1 MKFLHLADLH
11 LGKRVNGFSMLEDQ
25 AHILRQILAI
35 LDDERLDGVLIAG
48 DVYDKSVPSVEAV
61 ELLDGFL
68 TELRARGVPVLL
80 ISGNHDSPERLA
92 FGGRVMDS
100 CGIHISPVYDG
111 ALAPVTLHDEFGPVH
126 VWLLPFVKPA
136 HVRRWFPDADIESY
150 TDAVAEAVAHMD
162 IDTAARNVLVTH
174 QFVTGG
180 ARSGSE
186 ELSVGGTDN
195 VDSGVFAP
203 FDYVALGHLHG
214 AQNIGRETIRYA
226 GSPLKYSFSE
236 ARQHKSVTVV
246 TLGEKGD
253 VQVRTVALTPLRELR
268 EIRGSYDEL
277 TARSFYEHT
286 TYRSDYLHLI
296 LTDEQ
301 DVFDAM
307 SRLRTIYPYLM
318 TLDYDNARTRAAGG
332 MSVPAETERRTPLE
346 LFEALYQR
354 QNHRPMSEVQRA
366 YIAQLMEQIME
377 QIMEVQG

>member
-35 LDDERLDGVLIAG
+35 LDDEQPDGVLIAG

-61 ELLDGFL
+61 GLLDGFL

-111 ALAPVTLHDEFGPVH
+111 ALAPVTLQDAFGPVH

-180 ARSGSE
+180 TRSGSE

-214 AQNIGRETIRYA
+214 AQHIGRETIRYA

-301 DVFDAM
+301 DVFDAI

-346 LFEALYQR
+346 LFEALYKR
-354 QNHRPMSEVQRA
+354 QNHQPMSEVQRE

-377 QIMEVQG
+377 VQG

>member
-35 LDDERLDGVLIAG
+35 LDDEQPDGVLIAG

-61 ELLDGFL
+61 GLLDGFL

-150 TDAVAEAVAHMD
+150 TDAMAEAVAHMD

-214 AQNIGRETIRYA
+214 AQHIGRETIRYA

-307 SRLRTIYPYLM
+307 SRLRTICPCLM

-354 QNHRPMSEVQRA
+354 QNHQPMSEVQHA

-377 QIMEVQG
+377 AQG

>member
-35 LDDERLDGVLIAG
+35 LDDEQPDGVLIAG

-111 ALAPVTLHDEFGPVH
+111 ALAPVTLQDAFGPVH

-150 TDAVAEAVAHMD
+150 TDAMAEAVAHMD

-180 ARSGSE
+180 TRSGSE

-214 AQNIGRETIRYA
+214 AQHIGRETIRYA

-236 ARQHKSVTVV
+236 ARQHKSVTIV

-318 TLDYDNARTRAAGG
+318 TLDYDNACTRAAGG

-377 QIMEVQG
+377 VQG

>member
-35 LDDERLDGVLIAG
+35 LDDEQPDGVLIAG

-61 ELLDGFL
+61 GLLDGFL

-180 ARSGSE
+180 TRSGSE

-214 AQNIGRETIRYA
+214 AQHIGLETIRYA

-253 VQVRTVALTPLRELR
+253 VQVRTAALTPLRELR

-332 MSVPAETERRTPLE
+332 MSVPAEAERRTPLE

-377 QIMEVQG
+377 VQG

>member
-35 LDDERLDGVLIAG
+35 LDNEQPDGVLIAG

-111 ALAPVTLHDEFGPVH
+111 ALAPVTLQDAFGPVH

-150 TDAVAEAVAHMD
+150 TDAMAEAVAHMD

-180 ARSGSE
+180 TRSGSE

-214 AQNIGRETIRYA
+214 AQHIGRETIRYA

-366 YIAQLMEQIME
+366 YIVQLME

>member
-35 LDDERLDGVLIAG
+35 LDDEQPDGVLIAG

-111 ALAPVTLHDEFGPVH
+111 ALAPVTLQDAFGPVH

-150 TDAVAEAVAHMD
+150 TDAMAEAVAHMD

-180 ARSGSE
+180 TRSGSE

-214 AQNIGRETIRYA
+214 AQHIGRETIRYA

-246 TLGEKGD
+246 TLGKKGD

-296 LTDEQ
+296 LTDEL

-354 QNHRPMSEVQRA
+354 QNHQPMSEVQRE

-377 QIMEVQG
+377 VQG

>member
-35 LDDERLDGVLIAG
+35 LDDEQPDGVLIAG

-61 ELLDGFL
+61 GLLDGFL

-111 ALAPVTLHDEFGPVH
+111 ALAPVTLQDAFGPVH

-136 HVRRWFPDADIESY
+136 HVRRWFPDADIEGY
-150 TDAVAEAVAHMD
+150 TDAMAEAVAHMD

-180 ARSGSE
+180 TRSGSE

-214 AQNIGRETIRYA
+214 AQHIGRETVRYA

-354 QNHRPMSEVQRA
+354 QNHQPMSEVQRA

-377 QIMEVQG
+377 VQG

>member
-35 LDDERLDGVLIAG
+35 LDDEQPDGVLIAG

-61 ELLDGFL
+61 GLLDGFL
-68 TELRARGVPVLL
+68 TELRTRGVPVLL

-214 AQNIGRETIRYA
+214 AQHIGRETIRYA

-253 VQVRTVALTPLRELR
+253 VQVRTAALTPLRELR

-346 LFEALYQR
+346 LFEALYTR
-354 QNHRPMSEVQRA
+354 QNHQPMSEVQRA

-377 QIMEVQG
+377 VQG

>member
-35 LDDERLDGVLIAG
+35 LDDEQPDGVLIAG

-111 ALAPVTLHDEFGPVH
+111 ALAPVTLQDVFGPVH

-150 TDAVAEAVAHMD
+150 TDAMAEAVAHMD

-180 ARSGSE
+180 TRSGSE

-214 AQNIGRETIRYA
+214 AQHIGRETIRYA

-332 MSVPAETERRTPLE
+332 MSVPAGMERRTPLE

-377 QIMEVQG
+377 VQG

>member
-35 LDDERLDGVLIAG
+35 LDDEQPDGVLIAG

-61 ELLDGFL
+61 ELLDDFL

-111 ALAPVTLHDEFGPVH
+111 ALAPVTLQDAFGPVH

-180 ARSGSE
+180 TRSGSE

-195 VDSGVFAP
+195 VDSGIFAP

-214 AQNIGRETIRYA
+214 AQHIGRETIRYA

-377 QIMEVQG
+377 VQG

>member
-35 LDDERLDGVLIAG
+35 LDDEQPDGVLIAG

-68 TELRARGVPVLL
+68 TELCARGVPVLL

-180 ARSGSE
+180 TRSGSE

-214 AQNIGRETIRYA
+214 AQHIGREMIRYA

-253 VQVRTVALTPLRELR
+253 VQVRTAALTPLRELR

-354 QNHRPMSEVQRA
+354 QNHRPMSEVQRE

-377 QIMEVQG
+377 VQG

>member
-35 LDDERLDGVLIAG
+35 LDDEQPDGVLIAG

-61 ELLDGFL
+61 GLLDGFL
-68 TELRARGVPVLL
+68 TELRARGVQVLL

-180 ARSGSE
+180 TRSGSE

-214 AQNIGRETIRYA
+214 AQHIGRETIRYA

-253 VQVRTVALTPLRELR
+253 VQVRTAALTPLRELR

-346 LFEALYQR
+346 LFEALYTR
-354 QNHRPMSEVQRA
+354 QNHQPMSEVQRE

-377 QIMEVQG
+377 VQG

>member
-35 LDDERLDGVLIAG
+35 LDDEQPDGVLIAG

-111 ALAPVTLHDEFGPVH
+111 ALAPVTLQDAFGPVH

-150 TDAVAEAVAHMD
+150 TDAMAEAVAHMD

-180 ARSGSE
+180 TCSGSE

-214 AQNIGRETIRYA
+214 AQHIGRETIRYA

-268 EIRGSYDEL
+268 EIRGSYNDL

-332 MSVPAETERRTPLE
+332 MSVPAETERRTPPE

-377 QIMEVQG
+377 VQG

>member
-35 LDDERLDGVLIAG
+35 LDDEQPDGVLIAG

-61 ELLDGFL
+61 GLLDGFL

-150 TDAVAEAVAHMD
+150 TDAMAEAVAHMD

-195 VDSGVFAP
+195 VDSSVFAP

-214 AQNIGRETIRYA
+214 AQQIGRPTIRYA

-236 ARQHKSVTVV
+236 ASQRKSVTVV
-246 TLGEKGD
+246 TLGEKSAVD
-253 VQVRTVALTPLRELR
+253 VRTVPLTPLRDLR

-332 MSVPAETERRTPLE
+332 MSVPAETERRTPSE
-346 LFEALYQR
+346 LFEALYLR

-377 QIMEVQG
+377 VQG

>member
-35 LDDERLDGVLIAG
+35 LDNEQPDGVLIAG

-111 ALAPVTLHDEFGPVH
+111 ALAPVTLQDAFGPVH

-150 TDAVAEAVAHMD
+150 TDAMAEAVAHMD

-180 ARSGSE
+180 TRSGSE

-214 AQNIGRETIRYA
+214 AQHIGRETIRYA

-346 LFEALYQR
+346 LFEALYRR

-366 YIAQLMEQIME
+366 YIVQLME

>member
-35 LDDERLDGVLIAG
+35 LDDEQPDGVLIAG

-61 ELLDGFL
+61 GLLDGFL

-111 ALAPVTLHDEFGPVH
+111 ALAPVTLQDAFGPVH

-136 HVRRWFPDADIESY
+136 HLRRWFPDADIESY

-214 AQNIGRETIRYA
+214 AQQIGRETIRYA

-236 ARQHKSVTVV
+236 ASQHKSVTVV

-346 LFEALYQR
+346 LFEALYTR
-354 QNHRPMSEVQRA
+354 QNHQPMSDVQRA

-377 QIMEVQG
+377 VQG

>member
-35 LDDERLDGVLIAG
+35 LDDERPGGVLIAG

-111 ALAPVTLHDEFGPVH
+111 ALAPVTLHDTFGPVH

-180 ARSGSE
+180 TRSGSE

-214 AQNIGRETIRYA
+214 AQHIGRETIRYA

-301 DVFDAM
+301 DVFDAI

-332 MSVPAETERRTPLE
+332 MSVPAETERRTPSE

-377 QIMEVQG
+377 VQG

>member
-35 LDDERLDGVLIAG
+35 LDDEQPDGVLIAG

-136 HVRRWFPDADIESY
+136 HVRRWFPDADIGSY
-150 TDAVAEAVAHMD
+150 TDAMAEAVAHMD

-180 ARSGSE
+180 TRSGSE

-214 AQNIGRETIRYA
+214 AQHIGRETIRYA

-346 LFEALYQR
+346 LFEALYTR
-354 QNHRPMSEVQRA
+354 QNHRPMSEVQRE

-377 QIMEVQG
+377 VQG

>member
-35 LDDERLDGVLIAG
+35 LDDEQPDGVLIAG

-180 ARSGSE
+180 TRSGSE

-214 AQNIGRETIRYA
+214 AQHIGRETIRYA

-253 VQVRTVALTPLRELR
+253 VQVRTAALTPLRELR
-268 EIRGSYDEL
+268 EIHGSYDEL

-346 LFEALYQR
+346 LFEALYTR
-354 QNHRPMSEVQRA
+354 QNHQPMSEVQRA

-377 QIMEVQG
+377 VQG

>member
-35 LDDERLDGVLIAG
+35 LDDEQPDGVLIAG

-61 ELLDGFL
+61 GLLDGFL

-180 ARSGSE
+180 TRSGSE

-214 AQNIGRETIRYA
+214 AQHIGRETIRYA

-253 VQVRTVALTPLRELR
+253 VQVRTAALTPLRELR

-277 TARSFYEHT
+277 TARSFYERT

-346 LFEALYQR
+346 LFEALYTR
-354 QNHRPMSEVQRA
+354 QNHQPMSDVQRA

-377 QIMEVQG
+377 VQG

>member
-35 LDDERLDGVLIAG
+35 LDDERPDGVLIAG

-111 ALAPVTLHDEFGPVH
+111 ALAPVTLHDTFGPVH

-180 ARSGSE
+180 TRSGSE

-214 AQNIGRETIRYA
+214 AQHIGSETIRYA

-354 QNHRPMSEVQRA
+354 QNHQPMSEVQRE

-377 QIMEVQG
+377 VQG

>member
-35 LDDERLDGVLIAG
+35 LDDEQPDGVLIAG

-61 ELLDGFL
+61 GLLDGFL

-111 ALAPVTLHDEFGPVH
+111 ALAPVTLQDAFGPVH

-150 TDAVAEAVAHMD
+150 TDAMAEAVAHMD

-214 AQNIGRETIRYA
+214 AQHIGRETIRYA

-296 LTDEQ
+296 LTDGQ

-332 MSVPAETERRTPLE
+332 MSAPAETERRTPLE

-354 QNHRPMSEVQRA
+354 QNHQPMSEVQRA

-377 QIMEVQG
+377 VQG

>member
-35 LDDERLDGVLIAG
+35 LDDEQPDGVLIAG

-61 ELLDGFL
+61 GLLDGFL
-68 TELRARGVPVLL
+68 TELRARSVPVLL

-150 TDAVAEAVAHMD
+150 TDAMAEAIAHMD

-214 AQNIGRETIRYA
+214 AQHIGRETIRYA

-301 DVFDAM
+301 DVFDAI

-346 LFEALYQR
+346 LFEALYTR
-354 QNHRPMSEVQRA
+354 QNHQPMSEVQRE

-377 QIMEVQG
+377 VQG

>member
-35 LDDERLDGVLIAG
+35 LDDEQPDGVLIAG

-111 ALAPVTLHDEFGPVH
+111 ALAPVTLQDAFGPVH

-150 TDAVAEAVAHMD
+150 TDAMADAVAHMD

-180 ARSGSE
+180 TRSGSE

-214 AQNIGRETIRYA
+214 AQHIGRETIRYA

-346 LFEALYQR
+346 LFEALYKR
-354 QNHRPMSEVQRA
+354 QNHQPMSEVQRA

-377 QIMEVQG
+377 VQG

>member
-25 AHILRQILAI
+25 VHILRQILAI
-35 LDDERLDGVLIAG
+35 LDDEQPDGVLIAG

-61 ELLDGFL
+61 GLLDGFL
-68 TELRARGVPVLL
+68 TELRTRGVPVLL

-111 ALAPVTLHDEFGPVH
+111 ALAPVTLQDAFGPVH

-150 TDAVAEAVAHMD
+150 TDAMAEAVAHMD

-180 ARSGSE
+180 TRSGSE

-214 AQNIGRETIRYA
+214 AQHIGRETIRYA

-332 MSVPAETERRTPLE
+332 MSVPAEAERRTPLE
-346 LFEALYQR
+346 LFEALYKR

-377 QIMEVQG
+377 VQG

>member
-35 LDDERLDGVLIAG
+35 LDDEQPDGVLIAG

-68 TELRARGVPVLL
+68 TELCARGVPVLL

-111 ALAPVTLHDEFGPVH
+111 ALAPVTLHDAFGPVH

-214 AQNIGRETIRYA
+214 AQHIGRETIRYA

-346 LFEALYQR
+346 LFEALYTR
-354 QNHRPMSEVQRA
+354 QNHQPMSEVQHE

-377 QIMEVQG
+377 VQG

>member
-35 LDDERLDGVLIAG
+35 LDDEQPDGVLIAG

-61 ELLDGFL
+61 GLLDDFL

-111 ALAPVTLHDEFGPVH
+111 ALAPVTLQDAFGPVH

-150 TDAVAEAVAHMD
+150 TDAMAEAIAHMD

-195 VDSGVFAP
+195 VDSSVFAP

-214 AQNIGRETIRYA
+214 AQQIGRPTIRYA

-236 ARQHKSVTVV
+236 ASQRKSVTVV
-246 TLGEKGD
+246 TLGEKSAVD
-253 VQVRTVALTPLRELR
+253 VRTVPLTPLRDLR

-318 TLDYDNARTRAAGG
+318 TLDYDNARTHAAGG
-332 MSVPAETERRTPLE
+332 MSVPVETERRTPLE
-346 LFEALYQR
+346 LFEALYKR
-354 QNHRPMSEVQRA
+354 QNHQPMSEVQRE

-377 QIMEVQG
+377 VQG

>member
-35 LDDERLDGVLIAG
+35 LDDEQPDGVLIAG

-111 ALAPVTLHDEFGPVH
+111 ALAPVTLQDAFGPVH

-150 TDAVAEAVAHMD
+150 TDAMAEAVAHMD

-180 ARSGSE
+180 TRSGSE

-214 AQNIGRETIRYA
+214 AQHIGRETIRYA

-332 MSVPAETERRTPLE
+332 MFVPVGMERRTPLE

-377 QIMEVQG
+377 VQG

>member
-35 LDDERLDGVLIAG
+35 LDDEQPDGVLIAG

-111 ALAPVTLHDEFGPVH
+111 ALAPVTLQDAFGPVH

-150 TDAVAEAVAHMD
+150 TDAMAEAVAHMD

-180 ARSGSE
+180 MRSGSE

-214 AQNIGRETIRYA
+214 AQHIGRETIRYA

-377 QIMEVQG
+377 VQG

>member
-35 LDDERLDGVLIAG
+35 LDGEQPDGVLIAG

-68 TELRARGVPVLL
+68 TELRTRGVPVLL

-111 ALAPVTLHDEFGPVH
+111 ALAPVTLHDTFGPVH

-214 AQNIGRETIRYA
+214 AQHIGRETIRYA

-253 VQVRTVALTPLRELR
+253 VQVRTAALTPLRELR

-277 TARSFYEHT
+277 TAQSFYEHT

-354 QNHRPMSEVQRA
+354 QNHRPMSEVQRT

-377 QIMEVQG
+377 VQG

>member
-35 LDDERLDGVLIAG
+35 LDDEQPDGVLIAG

-180 ARSGSE
+180 TRSGSE

-214 AQNIGRETIRYA
+214 AQHIGRETVRYA

-346 LFEALYQR
+346 LFEALYTR
-354 QNHRPMSEVQRA
+354 QNHQPMSEVQRE

-377 QIMEVQG
+377 VQG

>member
-35 LDDERLDGVLIAG
+35 LDDEQPDGVLIAG

-61 ELLDGFL
+61 GLLDGFL
-68 TELRARGVPVLL
+68 TELRARGGPVLL

-111 ALAPVTLHDEFGPVH
+111 ALAPVTLQDAFGPVH

-136 HVRRWFPDADIESY
+136 HMRRWFPDADIESY

-214 AQNIGRETIRYA
+214 AQHIGRETIRYA

-286 TYRSDYLHLI
+286 TYRSNYLHLI

-377 QIMEVQG
+377 VQG

>member
-25 AHILRQILAI
+25 AHVLRQILAI
-35 LDDERLDGVLIAG
+35 LDDEQPDGVLIAG

-150 TDAVAEAVAHMD
+150 TDAMAEAVAHMD
-162 IDTAARNVLVTH
+162 IDAAARNVLVTH

-180 ARSGSE
+180 TRSGSE

-214 AQNIGRETIRYA
+214 AQHIRRETIRYA

-253 VQVRTVALTPLRELR
+253 VQVRTAALTPLRELR

-346 LFEALYQR
+346 LFEALYTR
-354 QNHRPMSEVQRA
+354 QNHQPMSEVQRA

-377 QIMEVQG
+377 VQG

>member
-35 LDDERLDGVLIAG
+35 LDDEQPDGVLIAG

-61 ELLDGFL
+61 GLLDGFL

-150 TDAVAEAVAHMD
+150 TDAMAEAVAHMD

-180 ARSGSE
+180 TRSGSE

-214 AQNIGRETIRYA
+214 AQHIGRETIRYA

-253 VQVRTVALTPLRELR
+253 VQVRTAALTPLRELR

-332 MSVPAETERRTPLE
+332 MSVPAETERRTPPE
-346 LFEALYQR
+346 LFEALYTR

-377 QIMEVQG
+377 VQG

>member
-35 LDDERLDGVLIAG
+35 LDDEQPDGVLIAG

-68 TELRARGVPVLL
+68 TELRTRGVPVLL

-136 HVRRWFPDADIESY
+136 HMRRWFPDADLESY

-214 AQNIGRETIRYA
+214 AQHIGRETIRYA

-377 QIMEVQG
+377 VQG

>member
-35 LDDERLDGVLIAG
+35 LDDEQPDGVLIAG

-61 ELLDGFL
+61 GLLDGFL

-150 TDAVAEAVAHMD
+150 TDAMAEAVAHMD
-162 IDTAARNVLVTH
+162 IDAAARNVLVTH

-180 ARSGSE
+180 TRSGSE

-214 AQNIGRETIRYA
+214 AQHIGRETIRYA

-346 LFEALYQR
+346 LFEALYTR
-354 QNHRPMSEVQRA
+354 QNHQPMSEVQRA

-377 QIMEVQG
+377 VQG